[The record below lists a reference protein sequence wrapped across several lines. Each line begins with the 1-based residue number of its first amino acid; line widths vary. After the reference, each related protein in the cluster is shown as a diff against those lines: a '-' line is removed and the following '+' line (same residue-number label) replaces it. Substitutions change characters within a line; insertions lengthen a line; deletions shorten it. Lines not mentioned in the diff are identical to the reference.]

1 MFVGFVFRQRD
12 YLEHTVETLKFK
24 LSKDAKLHRLDNVRI
39 MQENAELIR
48 EINELRK
55 RGKVSQN
62 NDTKVQLEDPTVKSE
77 LKKQRDTIVELNAK
91 LQEKEARISELE
103 KTVVSRPVSRERLPP
118 IPRN

>member
-1 MFVGFVFRQRD
+1 M
-12 YLEHTVETLKFK
+12 EHTVETLKFK
-24 LSKDAKLHRLDNVRI
+24 LSKDAKLHRIDNVRI

-55 RGKVSQN
+55 RGNASQN
-62 NDTKVQLEDPTVKSE
+62 NDTKVQLEDLTVRSE
-77 LKKQRDTIVELNAK
+77 LKKQREIIAELNDR
-91 LQEKEARISELE
+91 LLEKDARIGELE